1 MVTNATV
8 GAGRRTLEF
17 TTMHQTLM
25 KFCRGIAV
33 TFAVAAGL
41 ALSAPAAWSQEAAG
55 RFIVVVGEVKVVD
68 PSGSVR
74 LAATGANLMAGDT
87 VVTAPRAL
95 AQLRLADGSLISV
108 RADTRFTLEE
118 FSFTSQADRLGRMF
132 INLVQGSL
140 RSITG
145 LIGRTNRAGF
155 RLDTPHATIGVR
167 GTDFETAVLVRPQH
181 GFVPGTLS
189 AVFDGGIFTRTDAG
203 IIDTAVGKAVFVA
216 SRSAI
221 PRPLPSIPEFMLQ
234 GGAPRAE
241 ALPDAAAQQATGSAA
256 LPAVQKGAAELEGDA
271 KVESTAPLLINPLLT
286 PISPTTTTKSL
297 TTESTKSLTTTIS
310 PTTTE
315 TTKSLTTTSPTTTE
329 TTKSLTTTISP
340 TTTDAIKSLGTTSP
354 TTTEA
359 TKSLSTTTSPLPTS
373 PTLTPIAPSVTSPS
387 TTVSPTITAPMTT
400 TPSKL
405 SPATTTDPKLT
416 TPLKR

>member
-1 MVTNATV
+1 
-8 GAGRRTLEF
+8 
-17 TTMHQTLM
+17 MHQTLM

-310 PTTTE
+310 PTTT
-315 TTKSLTTTSPTTTE
+315 
-329 TTKSLTTTISP
+329 
-340 TTTDAIKSLGTTSP
+340 DAIKSLGTTSP